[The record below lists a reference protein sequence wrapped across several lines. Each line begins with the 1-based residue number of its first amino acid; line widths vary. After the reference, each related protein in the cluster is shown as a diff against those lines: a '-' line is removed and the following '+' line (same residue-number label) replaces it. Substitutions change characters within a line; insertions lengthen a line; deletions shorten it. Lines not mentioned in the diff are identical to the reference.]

1 MLIKAAQ
8 FYFSI
13 FNIHCPNLSVLEQL
27 KTLLKNWLPSR
38 APVIRKSVLSGNKI
52 DFKNSVLSGIIC
64 FQTPFYPELALFFC
78 SYFQKG

>member
-27 KTLLKNWLPSR
+27 KTLLKIGFLVEPR
-38 APVIRKSVLSGNKI
+38 LSGSPCYPETKSILKI
-52 DFKNSVLSGIIC
+52 
-64 FQTPFYPELALFFC
+64 PFYLE
-78 SYFQKG
+78 